1 MTTTAF
7 AIPAADDTLTVCAI
21 SLVAA
26 MIADVLHEAV
36 GHAALALLTGAQA
49 GVLSTVA
56 WSSSFES
63 RLVAAGGT
71 LVNLAAGA
79 VFWFALRKAA
89 NASPATRFFLLM
101 GAAFNLFDGTGYFFF
116 SGVTNFGDWAR
127 VIAGM
132 HPYWL
137 WRSCLVVVGIAA
149 YYGAVLLVGVGFL
162 RGFGVSP
169 HDPRLKKLT
178 ILPYVSAIVL
188 ISVSGLFNPIGVR
201 LVWQSALPAT
211 AGAYCGLLWF
221 RYCIPAGAVPD
232 RPAEGIPRSL
242 AWISV
247 ASILVIVF
255 ALVLGRGVTLSLQLG
270 LGLGI
275 SFDAASAWRG

>member
-1 MTTTAF
+1 MTTTAI
-7 AIPAADDTLTVCAI
+7 AIPSRDDSLTVCAI

-36 GHAALALLTGAQA
+36 GHAALALLMGAQA

-79 VFWFALRKAA
+79 VFWFVLRNTAKASA
-89 NASPATRFFLLM
+89 ATRFFLLM
-101 GAAFNLFDGTGYFFF
+101 GVSFNLFDGTGYFFF

-127 VIAGM
+127 VIAETQ
-132 HPYWL
+132 PYWL

-149 YYGAVLLVGVGFL
+149 YYGAVLLVGVGFV
-162 RGFGVSP
+162 RGFGISAR
-169 HDPRLKKLT
+169 DPRLNKLT
-178 ILPYVSAIVL
+178 LLPYVSAIVL
-188 ISVSGLFNPIGVR
+188 IGVSGLFNPIGLW

-221 RYCIPAGAVPD
+221 RYYVPAEAVPD
-232 RPAEGIPRSL
+232 RPAEGIPRSFP
-242 AWISV
+242 WISV
-247 ASILVIVF
+247 ASILAILFVV
-255 ALVLGRGVTLSLQLG
+255 VLGRGITISLQQ
-270 LGLGI
+270 
-275 SFDAASAWRG
+275 